1 MIYGMR
7 GVGKTSLLADI
18 TSKLAKKDDWII
30 VYLAMTNDLLETLIQ
45 SVYREANSK
54 IKQALNMIDGVK
66 FSAFGFEIEFNV
78 ADSQTTYQVLLEEM
92 LKVLKKHNQSLLI
105 AIDEVKETTEIV
117 NLASIYQIMV
127 LKKRDYRRTFRSFR
141 IMMY

>member
-1 MIYGMR
+1 MQSLEDGTGPYQTSMIYGMR

-18 TSKLAKKDDWII
+18 TSKLEKKDDWII

-66 FSAFGFEIEFNV
+66 FSAFGFEIDFNI

-92 LKVLKKHNQSLLI
+92 LKVPKFQ
-105 AIDEVKETTEIV
+105 E
-117 NLASIYQIMV
+117 
-127 LKKRDYRRTFRSFR
+127 
-141 IMMY
+141 

>member
-1 MIYGMR
+1 
-7 GVGKTSLLADI
+7 
-18 TSKLAKKDDWII
+18 
-30 VYLAMTNDLLETLIQ
+30 
-45 SVYREANSK
+45 
-54 IKQALNMIDGVK
+54 MIDGVK

-78 ADSQTTYQVLLEEM
+78 ADSQTTYQALLEEM